1 MPMLD
6 FLAQGGWYD
15 YLTTRKNPERKA
27 MDAGHVRKEL
37 ITILGQIQA
46 MSGLACPALT
56 GASVPITD
64 LDKFDSKIWPVAT
77 GMLAATLNVEIPNNV
92 NIFSTRGAC
101 RTPLSIDQAVAEVC
115 RVASSATP
123 VAAE

>member
-1 MPMLD
+1 
-6 FLAQGGWYD
+6 
-15 YLTTRKNPERKA
+15 

-46 MSGLACPALT
+46 MSGLTCPVLT
-56 GASVPITD
+56 GATVPISD

-77 GMLAATLNVEIPNNV
+77 GMLAATLGMEIPNNV
-92 NIFSTRGAC
+92 NIFSTCGAC
-101 RTPLSIDQAVAEVC
+101 RAPLNIDETVAEVC
-115 RVASSATP
+115 RIAASASP